1 MKLSSPTQINKG
13 DVVTETLAE
22 LNIEIS
28 EAEDR
33 DDFEWLSSILAPRM
47 AFLRANKQFEDR
59 IEYIERI
66 RANFLS
72 KLPPTSSPLSSPL
85 TESDSTGSSSP
96 LVCDDDIS
104 LLSPP
109 IDTNNAEPFSPLDST
124 DGTTPSSPLI
134 NTGDIEPSSPPIYS
148 SPHIYIEETE
158 SSSPPSSSCSIDVP
172 SPPSSPLES
181 TVSATQ
187 KGKRITKIIEPIEI
201 YGNRAIV
208 KCIVKLD
215 GKEYHNI
222 RLFVRHEGV
231 WKLLGWANE
240 PY

>member
-1 MKLSSPTQINKG
+1 MS
-13 DVVTETLAE
+13 ETLAD
-22 LNIEIS
+22 LNYKIG

-33 DDFEWLSSILAPRM
+33 DDVEWLSSILAPRM

-59 IEYIERI
+59 MEYIERI

-85 TESDSTGSSSP
+85 TEYGSTGSSSP

-109 IDTNNAEPFSPLDST
+109 IDTSNAE
-124 DGTTPSSPLI
+124 PSSPLDCDDETSPLSPLI
-134 NTGDIEPSSPPIYS
+134 NSGDIEPSSPLVYFDEI
-148 SPHIYIEETE
+148 E
-158 SSSPPSSSCSIDVP
+158 SSSPPTSICSVDV
-172 SPPSSPLES
+172 SSPLVSTES
-181 TVSATQ
+181 TKQ
-187 KGKRITKIIEPIEI
+187 KDKRVTKIIEPIEI

-208 KCIVKLD
+208 KCIVKFD

-222 RLFVRHEGV
+222 RLFVRQEGV